1 LLPSES
7 ALLESIHK
15 YSSYFTSS
23 HPHIQSA
30 HTRTHSYYIWPLD
43 YSDKP
48 LTLVSE
54 EQFVQLIKEVN
65 TQFPKLD
72 INPKD
77 PWFSQVG
84 LTLDFNSLKH
94 PRFRPRYLGSCNSRD
109 QFDNMVNQS
118 PGADFT
124 RKSDLVP
131 KNAPDDRSMEAFRA
145 IIENALAA
153 NKSKKK
159 ASKEMRRVARVE
171 KQKDMGN
178 QLKRAQRYLGM
189 RPRIGEGK

>member
-1 LLPSES
+1 M
-7 ALLESIHK
+7 
-15 YSSYFTSS
+15 
-23 HPHIQSA
+23 
-30 HTRTHSYYIWPLD
+30 
-43 YSDKP
+43 
-48 LTLVSE
+48 
-54 EQFVQLIKEVN
+54 IKEVN
-65 TQFPKLD
+65 TQFPKLY

-84 LTLDFNSLKH
+84 LILDFNSFKH

-118 PGADFT
+118 PGVDFT
-124 RKSDLVP
+124 RKSDPVP

-145 IIENALAA
+145 MIENALAA

-178 QLKRAQRYLGM
+178 QLGRAQRYLGM
-189 RPRIGEGK
+189 RPKIEEGK